1 MPTAESGAGL
11 RRLVE
16 QRRLNAAL
24 GWTFVSVLCLIGV
37 AAALNGHPLWSG
49 FTLAL
54 VVLAVLPAVASR
66 QLDAMLP
73 WEVLALASVP
83 SLGRLLVAG
92 QTVGG
97 VTLTGRITTY
107 VAVAAAAL
115 ILAVELDVFTPV
127 RMSDSFAVLFVT
139 IATVA
144 AAGLWAEARWLSD
157 IFLGTSLMLD
167 GRPEHVI
174 ETALMWDFVA
184 ATVAGVLAGI
194 LFELYF
200 RRYANTTP
208 RYPVTS
214 DGKRREGES

>member
-1 MPTAESGAGL
+1 MPTAEPGAGL

-16 QRRLNAAL
+16 QRRLNAVL
-24 GWTFVSVLCLIGV
+24 GWAFVSVLCLIGV
-37 AAALNGHPLWSG
+37 AAVVNGHPLWAG
-49 FTLAL
+49 VTAVL
-54 VVLAVLPAVASR
+54 VALAVLPAVAFR

-73 WEVLALASVP
+73 WEVLALASIP
-83 SLGRLLVAG
+83 SVGRLLVAG

-107 VAVAAAAL
+107 VAVAAVAL

-127 RMSDSFAVLFVT
+127 RMSDSFAVLVVAV
-139 IATVA
+139 ATVA
-144 AAGLWAEARWLSD
+144 AAGLWAEARWLAD
-157 IFLGTSLMLD
+157 VAFGTSFLLD

-184 ATVAGVLAGI
+184 ATIVGVLAGV

-208 RYPVTS
+208 RYKVDS
-214 DGKRREGES
+214 GEKRRGDA